1 MNRYEKKKKV
11 NSQKWIENE
20 NVSNHERIFHQFR
33 LQNSSDKGKIRD
45 IFEITK
51 RQNRSFGD
59 ISMARRGGEK
69 KKTLSRIQT
78 NKRKT
83 ICTLIINLEYQY
95 EYPINYANTGF
106 PSIFNYFPVADK

>member
-1 MNRYEKKKKV
+1 MNEYEKYKLIRARSKELTNNRVQTIMNRYEKKRKV

-69 KKTLSRIQT
+69 KKLCHVSKQ
-78 NKRKT
+78 
-83 ICTLIINLEYQY
+83 INEK
-95 EYPINYANTGF
+95 PFAR
-106 PSIFNYFPVADK
+106 